1 MFARYMRLHSP
12 LVLNRVTGYSRFA
25 KWQMRRHR
33 ISSYE
38 ILTQT
43 YLNSSQT
50 IPIVARQLNLPRV
63 ALALPIEASRFGIN
77 MEGEMLFAYRNSLL
91 SLGIEALIL
100 DPMCDLE
107 DLDQAQSRILAQLSE
122 TGIQVLVLQGDNRF
136 NDSPIFSAEF
146 VAKIRNKNIAIV
158 VDLVDVFKI
167 YGGNSTLEFFSDR
180 ADFLICHN
188 SRLNVDKYFVDSSLI
203 WPSLPY
209 PESFYIERHSPKR
222 HGLLIPGAQHRGR
235 QYYVKYAKKH
245 GLDLFDSLFSRS
257 NQTSGQYS
265 YENYTNRLCKADMVF
280 TNGYK
285 NRRESQVIGRV
296 SEVMLA
302 KSALLYESGSDID
315 YFFLPYSDYIPVIN
329 LADFLDKVN
338 YLINN
343 PRYMDKIAYNGHVT
357 MLNKF
362 STSKFWSTI
371 FKTVC

>member
-25 KWQMRRHR
+25 KWQIRRHG

-50 IPIVARQLNLPRV
+50 TPTVTRQLNLPRV

-122 TGIQVLVLQGDNRF
+122 NGIQVLVLQGDNRL

-146 VAKIRNKNIAIV
+146 VAKIRNNNIAIV

-188 SRLNVDKYFVDSSLI
+188 SRLNVDKYFVDRSLI

-245 GLDLFDSLFSRS
+245 GLDFVDSLFSRS

-343 PRYMDKIAYNGHVT
+343 PRYMDKIAYSGHVT
-357 MLNKF
+357 ILNKF